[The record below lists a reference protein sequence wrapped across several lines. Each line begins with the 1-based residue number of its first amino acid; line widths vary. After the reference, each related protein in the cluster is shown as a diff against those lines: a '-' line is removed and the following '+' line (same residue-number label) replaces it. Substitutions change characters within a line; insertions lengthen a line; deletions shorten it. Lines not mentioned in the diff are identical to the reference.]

1 MITAIQ
7 AKANKH
13 LDLSF
18 TPKEIERY
26 SVANAILGMVDG
38 KDGFEKEVSDTLA
51 AQIGRGPRGLR
62 GIFVPTAV
70 RPQASGLDTKLG
82 STGGFTTT
90 QGVMD
95 LVDVFRSQLRL
106 TALGAQFLPGLKF
119 NALFPTE
126 DSGTTAFWVSEN
138 GLLDVT
144 QTDPVFRAS
153 LATPHTL
160 SVTTSVSKQ
169 LLVQA
174 STSVALESKL
184 RQDIGR
190 AHATALEAAAING
203 SGAQG
208 EPVGLLKNS
217 GINVVSIGTNGGA
230 ATYDTILALE
240 ETVASANAPDSV
252 GWLGTP
258 KVRKQLRKVFVNGT
272 GSAAIWQGS
281 NIFEKPAQVS
291 TAVPSTL
298 IKGSGTNLHALIH
311 GAFSEMLLCEFS
323 ALELLFDDRTKKKQG
338 IVELTSISFVDVV
351 IPRPSA
357 FAAAVDVVVS

>member
-190 AHATALEAAAING
+190 AHATDAIRQDVHERGWIVDVGGDVMNRRTPARGADHDGRHGERNRGEHDRDAGDDPGLVAPAFRHAERDRTDRKQRREGKQREADAERP
-203 SGAQG
+203 QT
-208 EPVGLLKNS
+208 P
-217 GINVVSIGTNGGA
+217 
-230 ATYDTILALE
+230 
-240 ETVASANAPDSV
+240 ASANRP
-252 GWLGTP
+252 
-258 KVRKQLRKVFVNGT
+258 RKQRGDADEGEQERRREHAASVPRFQQPAA
-272 GSAAIWQGS
+272 GSP
-281 NIFEKPAQVS
+281 EPAR
-291 TAVPSTL
+291 
-298 IKGSGTNLHALIH
+298 ICGWI
-311 GAFSEMLLCEFS
+311 
-323 ALELLFDDRTKKKQG
+323 
-338 IVELTSISFVDVV
+338 
-351 IPRPSA
+351 
-357 FAAAVDVVVS
+357 